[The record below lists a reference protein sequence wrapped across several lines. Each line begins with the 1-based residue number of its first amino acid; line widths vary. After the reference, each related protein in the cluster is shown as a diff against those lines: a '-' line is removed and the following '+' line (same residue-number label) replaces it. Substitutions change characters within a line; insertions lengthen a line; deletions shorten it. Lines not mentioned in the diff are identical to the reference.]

1 MERWGKTFKEPDE
14 PPPRHSA
21 LDWDNFGPSSPQ
33 QQRRSKPAGQAGSD
47 DAAYLQLHAV
57 SDALQRAIAAVVA
70 DRPDDPI
77 VAIGKFLTDEAA
89 RKADDESGAF
99 SVAELRRQLSGE
111 EPETEVS

>member
-47 DAAYLQLHAV
+47 DAASA
-57 SDALQRAIAAVVA
+57 SALYYSASAGMGIGAFADMMSGSMGSIGSSSRLLPIAAQ
-70 DRPDDPI
+70 P
-77 VAIGKFLTDEAA
+77 T
-89 RKADDESGAF
+89 
-99 SVAELRRQLSGE
+99 
-111 EPETEVS
+111 